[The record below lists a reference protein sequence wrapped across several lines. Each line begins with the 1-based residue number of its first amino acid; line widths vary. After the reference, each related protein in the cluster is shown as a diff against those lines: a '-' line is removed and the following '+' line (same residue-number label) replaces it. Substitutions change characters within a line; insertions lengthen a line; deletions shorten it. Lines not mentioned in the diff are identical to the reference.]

1 MKLLRTT
8 WLVAT
13 LLILGWGLHVALF
26 VVPAD
31 AAQGDLSRIFY
42 YHFPAW
48 IGTSVFFALNLLC
61 SIAYLVL
68 RNRNHTRAM
77 QADALALASAEMGV
91 IFCTVG
97 LVTGSLW
104 GRAAWGIWWT
114 WDERLTSTLILWLI
128 YLAYL
133 LLRSFSEGASKRT
146 LAAVMAIFGYL
157 DVPLVYMSTRW
168 WRTQHPGPV
177 FFGGPNAGMDPT
189 MTPAVWWNMAGWLM
203 WGVFVASLRYRTAL
217 RDQRAED
224 AAAQALLSQPTHL
237 PSHSS
242 MPAGDRA

>member
-1 MKLLRTT
+1 MRAVRWGWLLGA
-8 WLVAT
+8 LAV
-13 LLILGWGLHVALF
+13 LGFGLHVAF
-26 VVPAD
+26 TVPGD

-61 SIAYLVL
+61 SVAYLFL
-68 RNRNHTRAM
+68 RHRNPARAVR
-77 QADALALASAEMGV
+77 ADALAAASAEMGV
-91 IFCTVG
+91 VFCTVG

-114 WDERLTSTLILWLI
+114 WDARLTSTLILWLI

-133 LLRSFSEGASKRT
+133 LLRSFAEGASMRT

-168 WRTQHPGPV
+168 WNTQHPAPV
-177 FFGGPNAGMDPT
+177 FYGNPGSGVDASM
-189 MTPAVWWNMAGWLM
+189 MPAIWWNMAGWLL
-203 WGVFVASLRYRTAL
+203 WAGFVAATRCRSILRRE
-217 RDQRAED
+217 RAE
-224 AAAQALLSQPTHL
+224 AAAVEALLAAPKRAARAPGL
-237 PSHSS
+237 PE
-242 MPAGDRA
+242 GDRA

>member
-1 MKLLRTT
+1 MRVVRGV
-8 WLVAT
+8 WLVAA
-13 LLILGWGLHVALF
+13 LLVLAEGLRVAF
-26 VVPAD
+26 SVPAD

-48 IGTSVFFALNLLC
+48 IGTSVFFALNLVA
-61 SIAYLVL
+61 SIAYLFWRH
-68 RNRNHTRAM
+68 RNGVRAL
-77 QADALALASAEMGV
+77 QADSLAAASAEMGV
-91 IFCTVG
+91 VFCTVG

-133 LLRSFSEGASKRT
+133 LLRSFAEGASMRT

-168 WRTQHPGPV
+168 WRTQHPAPV
-177 FFGGPNAGMDPT
+177 FAGGPGTGVDPS
-189 MTPAVWWNMAGWLM
+189 MMPAIWWNLAGWLL
-203 WGVFVASLRYRTAL
+203 WGTFVAALRYRSIL
-217 RDQRAED
+217 RREQAQ
-224 AAAQALLSQPTHL
+224 AAATEALLARPPRVRSNAFPQ
-237 PSHSS
+237 
-242 MPAGDRA
+242 GDRA